1 VRVETTRT
9 AAPVRLQHACAVY
22 SSSADLVEQVA
33 PVVADAA
40 GRGEA
45 VALSVRPETEA
56 RLRDAAGTAR
66 VVTLGTGIPARSS
79 GQTTAA
85 RLARELRELTSQAG
99 AVLAVSEHDSALD
112 GIDGRYW
119 TELDAAVNVALS
131 DLPVSLFCFYP
142 DMPLHSEILDG
153 AIANHPLLFERGRL
167 HVNADHRPPRDVLAG
182 MPAAPPVLLGA
193 PDLDMVFS
201 AWQLHEVRAAVADL
215 AAATAF
221 DTARS
226 EDVVL
231 AVNEIATNAVEHGSG
246 EARIALWIAGDGL
259 VAEIDDTGEALTE
272 PLPGLRAPHPADPR
286 GRGVWI
292 ARQLCDVLHV
302 WRDHSG
308 THVRMHAA
316 P

>member
-9 AAPVRLQHACAVY
+9 ASPVRLRHACGVHSGAD
-22 SSSADLVEQVA
+22 DLVDQTA
-33 PVVADAA
+33 PVVSDAA
-40 GRGEA
+40 RRGETIALA
-45 VALSVRPETEA
+45 VGPGTEA
-56 RLRDAAGTAR
+56 ALRAAAGSAR
-66 VVTLGTGIPARSS
+66 VVTLGPAVRSRGS

-85 RLARELRELTSQAG
+85 RLARTLRALTSEAG
-99 AVLAVSEHDSALD
+99 AVTAVSEHDSDLD

-119 TELDAAVNVALS
+119 TEFDAAVNVALT
-131 DLPVSLFCFYP
+131 DLPVSLYCFYP
-142 DMPLHSEILDG
+142 ELPLHSEILYG
-153 AIANHPLLFERGRL
+153 ALANHPLVFEQGRL
-167 HVNADHRPPRDVLAG
+167 RLNDGHRAPRDVLAG
-182 MPAAPPVLLGA
+182 MPAAPPILLGA
-193 PDLDMVFS
+193 PDLDIVFT
-201 AWQLHEVRAAVADL
+201 AWQLHEVRAAVTDL
-215 AAATAF
+215 ATATAF
-221 DTARS
+221 DTARC

-259 VAEIDDTGEALTE
+259 VAEVHDTGDTLSE

-302 WRDHSG
+302 WADRSG